1 METITRTRQKKRRK
15 RPLVPLLCLSAA
27 AVLTVVLALLV
38 LRSLLPAAERTEPDP
53 HAGQIRVNDGAN
65 TVWLTP
71 HENFAVSPLRPW
83 QFVKPEQRPYYIGTE
98 FTVRRGIDLS
108 VFQKNVDWNRAA
120 ADGVE
125 FAVIRLGF
133 RGYGKG
139 ALQPDERFD
148 SHLAGAHAAGI
159 DAGVYFFSQ
168 ALTAEE
174 GREEARYVLELLK
187 GRALEL
193 PVYFDWEPVAAE
205 DSRTNGYDYANL
217 TDSAVAFCQTI
228 EEAGYQAGVY
238 INRQQG
244 YYHYDLSRLTDYAL
258 WVADY
263 NSYPDFYYRFD
274 MWQYTAGGQVDGFDI
289 QVDENLLF
297 LPRAE

>member
-1 METITRTRQKKRRK
+1 M
-15 RPLVPLLCLSAA
+15 RPLLGMVLAA
-27 AVLTVVLALLV
+27 ALIAVLALV
-38 LRSLLPAAERTEPDP
+38 IRSLLPAAQREEPDP
-53 HAGQIRVNDGAN
+53 HQGQVYVNDGAN
-65 TVWLTP
+65 MVWLTP
-71 HENFAVSPLRPW
+71 HENFAVSPLGRW
-83 QFVKPEQRPYYIGTE
+83 QFVTLEGRPYYQGDA
-98 FTVRRGIDLS
+98 FTTRRGIDLS
-108 VFQKNVDWNRAA
+108 VFQKDVDWNKAA

-125 FAVIRLGF
+125 FAIIRLGY

-139 ALQPDERFD
+139 VLQRDTLFD
-148 SHLAGAHAAGI
+148 DHLDGAHAAGI

-174 GREEARYVLELLK
+174 GREEAHYVLEQLK
-187 GRALEL
+187 GRTLEM

-205 DSRTNGYDYANL
+205 DSRTNGYDYAEL

-228 EEAGYQAGVY
+228 REGGYQAGVY

-244 YYHYDLSRLTDYAL
+244 YYHYDLSRLADYAL

-274 MWQYTAGGQVDGFDI
+274 MWQYTANGQVDGIDI
-289 QVDENLLF
+289 QVDMNLLF
-297 LPRAE
+297 VPSASDAA

>member
-1 METITRTRQKKRRK
+1 METTTRRRKRRK
-15 RPLVPLLCLSAA
+15 SLLPLLLCLGVAA
-27 AVLTVVLALLV
+27 LTIVLIAV
-38 LRSLLPAAERTEPDP
+38 LRSLWPAAEKTEPDP
-53 HAGQIRVNDGAN
+53 HAGQVCVNDGAN
-65 TVWLTP
+65 MVWLTP
-71 HENFAVSPLRPW
+71 HENYAVSSLRPW
-83 QFVKPEQRPYYIGTE
+83 QFIEPEQRPYYMGGE

-108 VFQKNVDWNRAA
+108 VFQKNVDWDKAA

-139 ALQPDERFD
+139 ALQPDEQFD
-148 SHLAGAHAAGI
+148 GHFEGARSAGI
-159 DAGVYFFSQ
+159 DTGVYFFSQ

-174 GREEARYVLELLK
+174 GREEAQYVLERLN
-187 GRALEL
+187 GRPLEL
-193 PVYFDWEPVAAE
+193 PVYFDWEMVHAE

-228 EEAGYQAGVY
+228 EAAGYRAGVY

-244 YYHYDLSRLTDYAL
+244 YYHYDLSRLADYSL

-274 MWQYTAGGQVDGFDI
+274 MWQYTAEGQVDGLDI

-297 LPRAE
+297 VRKTD

>member
-1 METITRTRQKKRRK
+1 MTRRRRK
-15 RPLVPLLCLSAA
+15 QKRPVGLLVLLAVLA
-27 AVLTVVLALLV
+27 AVLIALALLV
-38 LRSLLPAAERTEPDP
+38 VRSLLPTAQREEPDP
-53 HAGQIRVNDGAN
+53 HAGQIYVNDGAN
-65 TVWLTP
+65 MVWLTP
-71 HENFAVSPLRPW
+71 HENFAVSPLGRW
-83 QFVKPEQRPYYIGTE
+83 QFVTLKEQPWYVGSE
-98 FTVRRGIDLS
+98 FTVRRGVDLS
-108 VFQKNVDWNRAA
+108 VFQKNVDWTKAA
-120 ADGVE
+120 ESGVE

-139 ALQPDERFD
+139 VLQPDDLFD
-148 SHLAGAHAAGI
+148 SHLDGAHAAGI

-174 GREEARYVLELLK
+174 GREEAQYVLERLN
-187 GRALEL
+187 GRKLEL
-193 PVYFDWEPVAAE
+193 PVYFDWEPVSAE

-228 EEAGYQAGVY
+228 QAAGYQAGVY

-244 YYHYDLSRLTDYAL
+244 YYHYDLSRLADYSL

-274 MWQYTAGGQVDGFDI
+274 MWQYSAGGQVEGFDI

-297 LPRAE
+297 VPKEKTE